1 MDYVS
6 AGRFTNQKARLM
18 MLELCRYVPYIH
30 WDFAE
35 IEGDPGDAMIYS
47 DIYVPEYQLDEA
59 EHVIGLLENNVDLS
73 DYRSNNNYP
82 VLFEETNG
90 NFQVVKP
97 LSAFADNARELINL
111 AENFDG
117 DDMVGYLRRISHH
130 LISVY
135 ALHYDLPDCAGG
147 FYYQPWL
154 NFSLPLKLGPFSVYF
169 DLGDPFAGKAEKQYF
184 EKTLE
189 YILEVLHTGIVHY
202 DMYHETGNYK
212 YLSLAASVWK
222 NQFSGEYGWGTAVV
236 NVLKVIHYAGM
247 YLQQERLPG
256 IDAGENNYDENE
268 TGPE

>member
-6 AGRFTNQKARLM
+6 VGRFNNHKARQM
-18 MLELCRYVPYIH
+18 MHELRQYVSHIH
-30 WDFAE
+30 WEFTGN
-35 IEGDPGDAMIYS
+35 EGDLDEAMSFS

-59 EHVIGLLENNVDLS
+59 EYVIGLLENGADLS
-73 DYRSNNNYP
+73 DYRSNSSYP
-82 VLFEETNG
+82 ALFEEANG
-90 NFQVVKP
+90 NISVVQS
-97 LSAFADNARELINL
+97 LSAFAANVRELISL
-111 AENFDG
+111 TECFDG
-117 DDMVGYLRRISHH
+117 DDIIGYLRQISHH

-135 ALHYDLPDCAGG
+135 ALHFDLPDCSGG

-154 NFSLPLKLGPFSVYF
+154 NFSLPHKLGPFSVYF
-169 DLGDPFAGKAEKQYF
+169 ELGDPFAAKVEKQYL

-202 DMYHETGNYK
+202 DMYHETGNHK

-247 YLQQERLPG
+247 YLQQEKLPG
-256 IDAGENNYDENE
+256 IDSGENTRNENE
-268 TGPE
+268 TGSE

>member
-6 AGRFTNQKARLM
+6 VGRFNNHKAKQM
-18 MLELCRYVPYIH
+18 MLELRQYVSHIH
-30 WDFAE
+30 WDFAWN
-35 IEGDPGDAMIYS
+35 EGNLDDAMLFS

-59 EHVIGLLENNVDLS
+59 EHVIGLLENGADLS
-73 DYRSNNNYP
+73 DYRSNSSYP
-82 VLFEETNG
+82 ALFEETNG
-90 NFQVVKP
+90 NFQMVKP
-97 LSAFADNARELINL
+97 LSAFADNVRELIGL
-111 AENFDG
+111 AESFDG
-117 DDMVGYLRRISHH
+117 DDIIGYLRRISHH

-135 ALHYDLPDCAGG
+135 ALHFDLPDCSGG

-154 NFSLPLKLGPFSVYF
+154 NFSLPHKLGPFSVYF
-169 DLGDPFAGKAEKQYF
+169 DVGDPFAAKAEKQYL

-202 DMYHETGNYK
+202 DMYLETGNYK

-247 YLQQERLPG
+247 YLQQGRLPA
-256 IDAGENNYDENE
+256 IAGENTCNENE
-268 TGPE
+268 TGSE